1 MVSVTGKIALVTGG
15 GTGIGKA
22 IAAALAQKGAKV
34 AIASRTSAHVEGA
47 AQELQSRG
55 LAVLAL
61 RLDVTKKSD
70 IERGIEAL
78 LSQWGPPHILVN
90 NAGIS
95 GLSMIDDPDDGQW
108 FDIVN
113 TNLNG
118 LYLITKAVLRH
129 MPTQAGGRVINIS
142 SVLGKFGVPGY
153 TAYCTTKHGVI
164 GFTRALALEV
174 VSRGITVNTVC
185 PGWVDTEMAALGI
198 NETAALQGI
207 TPAQFK
213 AQAIEAV
220 PIKRFLDAR
229 RSRRARLLYCFRRSW
244 RYYRAGDQHLRRPND
259 GVRQMTSTGL
269 AQISEQYFL
278 SSDRNLR
285 EPINH
290 HRPQSGN
297 TRKDCRIAGRPAR
310 GRRLGA
316 VERGREAQAI
326 GDRPA
331 SPSARDCFTG
341 YGTCCSMKAR
351 NSLISSP
358 QKPAGPCRSLRQRT
372 FLSLRRDRLLG
383 EKERSIISGRKKS
396 ARTFHCSNPKKWF
409 PSMRRAA
416 SSASLARGIFRW
428 R

>member
-70 IERGIEAL
+70 IELGIEAL

-118 LYLITKAVLRH
+118 LYLVTKAVLRH
-129 MPTQAGGRVINIS
+129 MPNQAGGRVINIS

-198 NETAALQGI
+198 KETAALQGI

-220 PIKRFLDAR
+220 PIKRFLEADEVAELVCYIASDA
-229 RSRRARLLYCFRRSW
+229 A
-244 RYYRAGDQHLRRPND
+244 AGI
-259 GVRQMTSTGL
+259 TG
-269 AQISEQYFL
+269 
-278 SSDRNLR
+278 
-285 EPINH
+285 
-290 HRPQSGN
+290 
-297 TRKDCRIAGRPAR
+297 
-310 GRRLGA
+310 
-316 VERGREAQAI
+316 QAI
-326 GDRPA
+326 NICGGQ
-331 SPSARDCFTG
+331 T
-341 YGTCCSMKAR
+341 M
-351 NSLISSP
+351 
-358 QKPAGPCRSLRQRT
+358 
-372 FLSLRRDRLLG
+372 
-383 EKERSIISGRKKS
+383 
-396 ARTFHCSNPKKWF
+396 
-409 PSMRRAA
+409 M
-416 SSASLARGIFRW
+416 
-428 R
+428 

>member
-1 MVSVTGKIALVTGG
+1 MISVTGKIALVTGG

-34 AIASRTSAHVEGA
+34 AIASRTSAHVEAA

-55 LAVLAL
+55 LAVLPL

-70 IERGIEAL
+70 IERGIDAL

-95 GLSMIDDPDDGQW
+95 GLSMIDDPGDGQW

-118 LYLITKAVLRH
+118 LYLVTKAVLRH
-129 MPTQAGGRVINIS
+129 MPNQAGGRVINIS

-174 VSRGITVNTVC
+174 VRRGITVNTVC

-198 NETAALQGI
+198 NATAALQGI

-220 PIKRFLDAR
+220 PIKRFLDPDEVAELVCYIA
-229 RSRRARLLYCFRRSW
+229 SDA
-244 RYYRAGDQHLRRPND
+244 AG
-259 GVRQMTSTGL
+259 GITG
-269 AQISEQYFL
+269 
-278 SSDRNLR
+278 
-285 EPINH
+285 
-290 HRPQSGN
+290 
-297 TRKDCRIAGRPAR
+297 
-310 GRRLGA
+310 
-316 VERGREAQAI
+316 QAI
-326 GDRPA
+326 NICGGQ
-331 SPSARDCFTG
+331 T
-341 YGTCCSMKAR
+341 MV
-351 NSLISSP
+351 
-358 QKPAGPCRSLRQRT
+358 
-372 FLSLRRDRLLG
+372 
-383 EKERSIISGRKKS
+383 
-396 ARTFHCSNPKKWF
+396 
-409 PSMRRAA
+409 
-416 SSASLARGIFRW
+416 
-428 R
+428 